1 MKIII
6 AGAGNV
12 GTHLAKLLSREKQ
25 DIILMDDDEEKL
37 SALSANFDLLT
48 VTASPSSIS
57 GLKEVGVKEAD
68 LFIAVTPDE
77 SRNMTACMLAT
88 NLGAKKT
95 VARID
100 NYEYLL
106 PKNKEF
112 FRKLGVDSLIYPEM
126 LAAKEIVSSMR
137 MSWVRQWW
145 EFCGGALILIGTKMR
160 EKAEILN
167 IPLHQLG
174 APDIPYHVVAIKRGT
189 ETIIPRGDDVIKLH
203 DIVYFTTTRK
213 YIPYIRKIAG
223 KEDYADVRN
232 VMIMGGSRIAVRTAQ
247 YVPDYMQVKIVD
259 NDINRCNRLTEL
271 LDDKTMIINGDGR
284 DMDLLASLAFGII
297 IAEIIHELGVT
308 DDKRVAFEISRSGVI
323 AGVLMAIIYCGL
335 ALAGTQLST
344 VMPDATNGAAILARS
359 ASMHFGLAG
368 TVVVF
373 AIFFLACMNVCIG
386 LISCCSRY
394 FCETYVVKGGAEASE
409 EAMRR
414 PFAVLAFVFA
424 AFSCVLS
431 NVGLDVI
438 LLFSV
443 PMLNA
448 LYPVA
453 IVLVLMG
460 LVHGFCDAYPQVWV
474 WVGGVV
480 AVQSVITSV
489 RDAFFAG
496 AWLPFDALPLA
507 DIGAAWAPVAVVAFV
522 IGLLHSRFVAHS
534 RS

>member
-48 VTASPSSIS
+48 VAASPSSIS

-112 FRKLGVDSLIYPEM
+112 FQKLGVDSLIYPEM

-145 EFCGGALILIGTKMR
+145 EFCGGSLVLIGTKMR

-174 APDIPYHVVAIKRGT
+174 GPNIPYHVVAIKRGT
-189 ETIIPRGDDVIKLH
+189 ETIIPRGDDVVKLH

-259 NDINRCNRLTEL
+259 NDLNRCNRLTEL

-284 DMDLLASLAFGII
+284 DMDLLIEEGKNTEAF
-297 IAEIIHELGVT
+297 
-308 DDKRVAFEISRSGVI
+308 VALTGNSE
-323 AGVLMAIIYCGL
+323 
-335 ALAGTQLST
+335 
-344 VMPDATNGAAILARS
+344 TNILACLAAKRMGVEKTVAEVENIDYIGMAES
-359 ASMHFGLAG
+359 LDIGTVINKKMIAASHIYQMMLDADVSNVKCLTFANADVAEFTVKADSKITKHQVKDLGLPKG
-368 TVVVF
+368 TTIGGLIRQGEGVVVTGNTQILPGDHVVVF
-373 AIFFLACMNVCIG
+373 CLSMMIKKIEK
-386 LISCCSRY
+386 Y
-394 FCETYVVKGGAEASE
+394 F
-409 EAMRR
+409 
-414 PFAVLAFVFA
+414 
-424 AFSCVLS
+424 
-431 NVGLDVI
+431 N
-438 LLFSV
+438 
-443 PMLNA
+443 
-448 LYPVA
+448 
-453 IVLVLMG
+453 
-460 LVHGFCDAYPQVWV
+460 
-474 WVGGVV
+474 
-480 AVQSVITSV
+480 
-489 RDAFFAG
+489 
-496 AWLPFDALPLA
+496 
-507 DIGAAWAPVAVVAFV
+507 
-522 IGLLHSRFVAHS
+522 
-534 RS
+534 

>member
-37 SALSANFDLLT
+37 TALSSNFDLLT

-100 NYEYLL
+100 KYEYLL

-112 FRKLGVDSLIYPEM
+112 FQKLGVDSLIYPEM

-167 IPLHQLG
+167 IPLYELG
-174 APDIPYHVVAIKRGT
+174 GPNIPYHVVAIKRGT

-284 DMDLLASLAFGII
+284 DMDLLIEEGLKNTEAFVALTGNSETNILACLAAKRMGVEKTVAEVENIDYIGMAESLDIGTVINKKMIAASHIYQMMLDADVSNVKCLTFANADV
-297 IAEIIHELGVT
+297 AEFTVPAGAKITKHFIKDLGLPKGT
-308 DDKRVAFEISRSGVI
+308 TIGGMIRNGE
-323 AGVLMAIIYCGL
+323 GVLVTGDTLIQPG
-335 ALAGTQLST
+335 
-344 VMPDATNGAAILARS
+344 D
-359 ASMHFGLAG
+359 H
-368 TVVVF
+368 VVVF
-373 AIFFLACMNVCIG
+373 CLSMMIKKIEKFFN
-386 LISCCSRY
+386 
-394 FCETYVVKGGAEASE
+394 
-409 EAMRR
+409 
-414 PFAVLAFVFA
+414 
-424 AFSCVLS
+424 
-431 NVGLDVI
+431 
-438 LLFSV
+438 
-443 PMLNA
+443 
-448 LYPVA
+448 
-453 IVLVLMG
+453 
-460 LVHGFCDAYPQVWV
+460 
-474 WVGGVV
+474 
-480 AVQSVITSV
+480 
-489 RDAFFAG
+489 
-496 AWLPFDALPLA
+496 
-507 DIGAAWAPVAVVAFV
+507 
-522 IGLLHSRFVAHS
+522 
-534 RS
+534 

>member
-37 SALSANFDLLT
+37 TALSSNFDLLT

-88 NLGAKKT
+88 NLVSKKT

-112 FRKLGVDSLIYPEM
+112 FQKLGVDSLIYPEM

-167 IPLHQLG
+167 IPLYELG
-174 APDIPYHVVAIKRGT
+174 GPNIPYHVVAIKRGT

-284 DMDLLASLAFGII
+284 DMDLLIEEGLKNTEAFVALTGNSETNILACLAAKRMGVEKTVAEVENIDYIGMAESLDIGTVINKKMIAASHIYQMMLDADVSNVKCLTFANADV
-297 IAEIIHELGVT
+297 AEFTVPAGAKITKHFIKDLGLPKGT
-308 DDKRVAFEISRSGVI
+308 TIGGMIRNGE
-323 AGVLMAIIYCGL
+323 GVLVTGDTLIQPG
-335 ALAGTQLST
+335 
-344 VMPDATNGAAILARS
+344 D
-359 ASMHFGLAG
+359 H
-368 TVVVF
+368 VVVF
-373 AIFFLACMNVCIG
+373 CLSMMIKKIEKFFN
-386 LISCCSRY
+386 
-394 FCETYVVKGGAEASE
+394 
-409 EAMRR
+409 
-414 PFAVLAFVFA
+414 
-424 AFSCVLS
+424 
-431 NVGLDVI
+431 
-438 LLFSV
+438 
-443 PMLNA
+443 
-448 LYPVA
+448 
-453 IVLVLMG
+453 
-460 LVHGFCDAYPQVWV
+460 
-474 WVGGVV
+474 
-480 AVQSVITSV
+480 
-489 RDAFFAG
+489 
-496 AWLPFDALPLA
+496 
-507 DIGAAWAPVAVVAFV
+507 
-522 IGLLHSRFVAHS
+522 
-534 RS
+534 

>member
-37 SALSANFDLLT
+37 TALSSNFDLLT

-112 FRKLGVDSLIYPEM
+112 FQKLGVDSLIYPEM

-167 IPLHQLG
+167 IPLYELG
-174 APDIPYHVVAIKRGT
+174 GPNIPYHVVAIKRGT

-284 DMDLLASLAFGII
+284 DMDLLIEEGLKNTEAFVALTGNSETNILACLAAKRMGVEKTVAEVENIDYIGMAESLDIGTVINKKMIAASHIYQMMLDADVSNVKCLTFANADV
-297 IAEIIHELGVT
+297 AEFTVPAGAKMTKHFIKDLGLPKGT
-308 DDKRVAFEISRSGVI
+308 TIGGMIRNGE
-323 AGVLMAIIYCGL
+323 GVLVTGDTLIQPG
-335 ALAGTQLST
+335 
-344 VMPDATNGAAILARS
+344 D
-359 ASMHFGLAG
+359 H
-368 TVVVF
+368 VVVF
-373 AIFFLACMNVCIG
+373 CLSMMIKKIEKFFN
-386 LISCCSRY
+386 
-394 FCETYVVKGGAEASE
+394 
-409 EAMRR
+409 
-414 PFAVLAFVFA
+414 
-424 AFSCVLS
+424 
-431 NVGLDVI
+431 
-438 LLFSV
+438 
-443 PMLNA
+443 
-448 LYPVA
+448 
-453 IVLVLMG
+453 
-460 LVHGFCDAYPQVWV
+460 
-474 WVGGVV
+474 
-480 AVQSVITSV
+480 
-489 RDAFFAG
+489 
-496 AWLPFDALPLA
+496 
-507 DIGAAWAPVAVVAFV
+507 
-522 IGLLHSRFVAHS
+522 
-534 RS
+534 

>member
-6 AGAGNV
+6 AGAGAV

-37 SALSANFDLLT
+37 STLSSNFDLMT
-48 VTASPSSIS
+48 VPISPSSIS

-77 SRNMTACMLAT
+77 SRNMTACMLAS

-112 FRKLGVDSLIYPEM
+112 FMKLGVNSLIYPEM

-167 IPLHQLG
+167 ITLSELG
-174 APDIPYHVVAIKRGT
+174 TPDIPYHVVAIKRGT
-189 ETIIPRGDDVIKLH
+189 ETIIPRGDDTIKLH

-213 YIPYIRKIAG
+213 YIPYVRKIAG

-247 YVPDYMQVKIVD
+247 YVPDYMQVKIVE
-259 NDINRCNRLTEL
+259 NSISRCNRLTEL

-284 DMDLLASLAFGII
+284 DMDLLLEEGLRNTEAF
-297 IAEIIHELGVT
+297 
-308 DDKRVAFEISRSGVI
+308 VALTGNSE
-323 AGVLMAIIYCGL
+323 
-335 ALAGTQLST
+335 
-344 VMPDATNGAAILARS
+344 TNILACLAAKRMGVDKTVAEVENIDYISMAESLDIGTVINKKMIAASHIYQMMLDADVSNVKCLTFANADVAEFTVKADSKITRS
-359 ASMHFGLAG
+359 LIKDIGLPKGTTIGGLIRNGEGMLVTGETLVKAG
-368 TVVVF
+368 DHVVVF
-373 AIFFLACMNVCIG
+373 CLNMMIKKIEK
-386 LISCCSRY
+386 Y
-394 FCETYVVKGGAEASE
+394 F
-409 EAMRR
+409 
-414 PFAVLAFVFA
+414 
-424 AFSCVLS
+424 
-431 NVGLDVI
+431 N
-438 LLFSV
+438 
-443 PMLNA
+443 
-448 LYPVA
+448 
-453 IVLVLMG
+453 
-460 LVHGFCDAYPQVWV
+460 
-474 WVGGVV
+474 
-480 AVQSVITSV
+480 
-489 RDAFFAG
+489 
-496 AWLPFDALPLA
+496 
-507 DIGAAWAPVAVVAFV
+507 
-522 IGLLHSRFVAHS
+522 
-534 RS
+534 

>member
-37 SALSANFDLLT
+37 TALSSNFDLLT

-112 FRKLGVDSLIYPEM
+112 FQKLGVDSLIYPEM

-167 IPLHQLG
+167 IPLYELG
-174 APDIPYHVVAIKRGT
+174 GPNIPYHVVAIKRGT

-232 VMIMGGSRIAVRTAQ
+232 VMILGGSRIAVRTAQ

-284 DMDLLASLAFGII
+284 DMDLLIEEGLKNTEAFVALTGNSETNILACLAAKRMGVEKTVAEVENIDYIGMAESLDIGTVINKKMIAASHIYQMMLDADVSNVKCLTFANADV
-297 IAEIIHELGVT
+297 AEFTVPAGAKITKHFIKDLGLPKGT
-308 DDKRVAFEISRSGVI
+308 TIGGMIRNGE
-323 AGVLMAIIYCGL
+323 GVLVTGDTLIQPG
-335 ALAGTQLST
+335 
-344 VMPDATNGAAILARS
+344 D
-359 ASMHFGLAG
+359 H
-368 TVVVF
+368 VVVF
-373 AIFFLACMNVCIG
+373 CLSMMIKKIEKFFN
-386 LISCCSRY
+386 
-394 FCETYVVKGGAEASE
+394 
-409 EAMRR
+409 
-414 PFAVLAFVFA
+414 
-424 AFSCVLS
+424 
-431 NVGLDVI
+431 
-438 LLFSV
+438 
-443 PMLNA
+443 
-448 LYPVA
+448 
-453 IVLVLMG
+453 
-460 LVHGFCDAYPQVWV
+460 
-474 WVGGVV
+474 
-480 AVQSVITSV
+480 
-489 RDAFFAG
+489 
-496 AWLPFDALPLA
+496 
-507 DIGAAWAPVAVVAFV
+507 
-522 IGLLHSRFVAHS
+522 
-534 RS
+534 

>member
-37 SALSANFDLLT
+37 TALSSNFDLLT

-112 FRKLGVDSLIYPEM
+112 FQKLGVDSLIYPEM

-167 IPLHQLG
+167 IPLYELG
-174 APDIPYHVVAIKRGT
+174 GPNIPYHVVAIKRGT

-284 DMDLLASLAFGII
+284 DMDLLIEEGLKNSETNILACLAAKRMGVEKTVAEVENIDYIGMAESLDIGTVINKKMIAASHIYQMMLDADVSNVKCLTFANADV
-297 IAEIIHELGVT
+297 AEFTVPAGAKITKHFIKDLGLPKGT
-308 DDKRVAFEISRSGVI
+308 TIGGMIRNGE
-323 AGVLMAIIYCGL
+323 GVLVTGDTLIQPG
-335 ALAGTQLST
+335 
-344 VMPDATNGAAILARS
+344 D
-359 ASMHFGLAG
+359 H
-368 TVVVF
+368 VVVF
-373 AIFFLACMNVCIG
+373 CLSMMIKKIEKFFN
-386 LISCCSRY
+386 
-394 FCETYVVKGGAEASE
+394 
-409 EAMRR
+409 
-414 PFAVLAFVFA
+414 
-424 AFSCVLS
+424 
-431 NVGLDVI
+431 
-438 LLFSV
+438 
-443 PMLNA
+443 
-448 LYPVA
+448 
-453 IVLVLMG
+453 
-460 LVHGFCDAYPQVWV
+460 
-474 WVGGVV
+474 
-480 AVQSVITSV
+480 
-489 RDAFFAG
+489 
-496 AWLPFDALPLA
+496 
-507 DIGAAWAPVAVVAFV
+507 
-522 IGLLHSRFVAHS
+522 
-534 RS
+534 

>member
-6 AGAGNV
+6 AGAGAV

-37 SALSANFDLLT
+37 STLSSNFDLMT

-57 GLKEVGVKEAD
+57 GLKEVGIKEAD

-88 NLGAKKT
+88 NLGAEKT

-112 FRKLGVDSLIYPEM
+112 FQKLGVDSLIYPEM

-145 EFCGGALILIGTKMR
+145 EFCRGSLILIGTKMR

-167 IPLHQLG
+167 VTLAELG

-189 ETIIPRGDDVIKLH
+189 ETIIPRGDDTIKLH

-223 KEDYADVRN
+223 KEEYADVRN

-284 DMDLLASLAFGII
+284 DMDLLIEEGLKNTEAF
-297 IAEIIHELGVT
+297 
-308 DDKRVAFEISRSGVI
+308 VALTGNSE
-323 AGVLMAIIYCGL
+323 
-335 ALAGTQLST
+335 
-344 VMPDATNGAAILARS
+344 TNILACLAAKRMGVS
-359 ASMHFGLAG
+359 KTVAEVENIDYIGMAESLDIGTVINKKMIAASHIYQMMLDADVSNVKCLTFANADVAEFTVPENAKITKNKVKDLGLPKGTTIGGLIRNGEGILVTGDTLIQAG
-368 TVVVF
+368 DHVVVF
-373 AIFFLACMNVCIG
+373 CLSMMIKKIEK
-386 LISCCSRY
+386 Y
-394 FCETYVVKGGAEASE
+394 F
-409 EAMRR
+409 
-414 PFAVLAFVFA
+414 
-424 AFSCVLS
+424 
-431 NVGLDVI
+431 N
-438 LLFSV
+438 
-443 PMLNA
+443 
-448 LYPVA
+448 
-453 IVLVLMG
+453 
-460 LVHGFCDAYPQVWV
+460 
-474 WVGGVV
+474 
-480 AVQSVITSV
+480 
-489 RDAFFAG
+489 
-496 AWLPFDALPLA
+496 
-507 DIGAAWAPVAVVAFV
+507 
-522 IGLLHSRFVAHS
+522 
-534 RS
+534 

>member
-6 AGAGNV
+6 AGAGAV

-37 SALSANFDLLT
+37 STLSSNFDLMT
-48 VTASPSSIS
+48 VPISPSSIS

-77 SRNMTACMLAT
+77 SRNMTACMLAS

-112 FRKLGVDSLIYPEM
+112 FMKLGVNSLIYPEM
-126 LAAKEIVSSMR
+126 LAAKEIVASMR

-167 IPLHQLG
+167 ITLSELG

-189 ETIIPRGDDVIKLH
+189 ETIIPRGDDTIKLH

-213 YIPYIRKIAG
+213 YIPYVRKIAG

-247 YVPDYMQVKIVD
+247 YVPDYMQVKIVE
-259 NDINRCNRLTEL
+259 NSISRCNRLTEL

-284 DMDLLASLAFGII
+284 DMDLLLEEGLRNTEAF
-297 IAEIIHELGVT
+297 
-308 DDKRVAFEISRSGVI
+308 VALTGNSE
-323 AGVLMAIIYCGL
+323 
-335 ALAGTQLST
+335 
-344 VMPDATNGAAILARS
+344 TNILACLAAKRMGVDKTVAEVENIDYISMAESLDIGTVINKKMIAASHIYQMMLDADVSNVKCLTFANADVAEFTVKADSKITRS
-359 ASMHFGLAG
+359 LIKDIGLPKGTTIGGLIRNGEGMLVTGETLVKAG
-368 TVVVF
+368 DHVVVF
-373 AIFFLACMNVCIG
+373 CLNMMIKKIEK
-386 LISCCSRY
+386 Y
-394 FCETYVVKGGAEASE
+394 F
-409 EAMRR
+409 
-414 PFAVLAFVFA
+414 
-424 AFSCVLS
+424 
-431 NVGLDVI
+431 N
-438 LLFSV
+438 
-443 PMLNA
+443 
-448 LYPVA
+448 
-453 IVLVLMG
+453 
-460 LVHGFCDAYPQVWV
+460 
-474 WVGGVV
+474 
-480 AVQSVITSV
+480 
-489 RDAFFAG
+489 
-496 AWLPFDALPLA
+496 
-507 DIGAAWAPVAVVAFV
+507 
-522 IGLLHSRFVAHS
+522 
-534 RS
+534 

>member
-12 GTHLAKLLSREKQ
+12 GTHLAKLLSRERQ

-37 SALSANFDLLT
+37 STLSNNFDLMT

-77 SRNMTACMLAT
+77 SRNMTACMLAH
-88 NLGAKKT
+88 NLGALKT

-112 FRKLGVDSLIYPEM
+112 FQKLGVDSLNYPEM

-145 EFCGGALILIGTKMR
+145 EFCGGALILIGAKMR
-160 EKAEILN
+160 EKAEILD

-174 APDIPYHVVAIKRGT
+174 SPNIPYHVVAIKRGT
-189 ETIIPRGDDVIKLH
+189 DTIIPRGDDTIKLN

-259 NDINRCNRLTEL
+259 NDLNRCNRLTEL
-271 LDDKTMIINGDGR
+271 LDDRTMIINGDGR
-284 DMDLLASLAFGII
+284 DMDLLIEEGLKNTEAF
-297 IAEIIHELGVT
+297 
-308 DDKRVAFEISRSGVI
+308 VALTGNSE
-323 AGVLMAIIYCGL
+323 
-335 ALAGTQLST
+335 
-344 VMPDATNGAAILARS
+344 TNILACLAAKRMGVNKTVAEVENIDYIGMAESLDIGTVINKKMIS
-359 ASMHFGLAG
+359 ASHIYQMMLDADVSNVKCLTFANADVAEFTVKADSKITKHLIKDLGLPKGTTIGGMIRNGEGILVTGDTLVRAG
-368 TVVVF
+368 DHVVVF
-373 AIFFLACMNVCIG
+373 CLSMMIKKMEK
-386 LISCCSRY
+386 Y
-394 FCETYVVKGGAEASE
+394 F
-409 EAMRR
+409 
-414 PFAVLAFVFA
+414 
-424 AFSCVLS
+424 
-431 NVGLDVI
+431 N
-438 LLFSV
+438 
-443 PMLNA
+443 
-448 LYPVA
+448 
-453 IVLVLMG
+453 
-460 LVHGFCDAYPQVWV
+460 
-474 WVGGVV
+474 
-480 AVQSVITSV
+480 
-489 RDAFFAG
+489 
-496 AWLPFDALPLA
+496 
-507 DIGAAWAPVAVVAFV
+507 
-522 IGLLHSRFVAHS
+522 
-534 RS
+534 